1 MARQHSPTAQRHPT
15 SPMVVDIARLG
26 RRPGAMFTM
35 RDTVPSPSRI
45 GLELIAIERGAPLEL
60 DLQLESVSEG
70 VLVTG
75 TVAAPT
81 VGECARCLTT
91 VQGRVQVAVTELFA
105 YPRSATEAT
114 TEEDEVGHV
123 VDDTIDL
130 EQSIIDAVGLDL
142 PFSPVCRPDC
152 PGLCPGCGVALAAEP
167 GHHHDRI
174 DPRWAKLA
182 GMSPASGRCPQTPE
196 APENPPAARGER

>member
-1 MARQHSPTAQRHPT
+1 MTRQHST
-15 SPMVVDIARLG
+15 SLTRGATPRPPAPMTVDITRLG
-26 RRPGAMFTM
+26 RRPGAMVTL

-45 GLELIAIERGAPLEL
+45 GLDMIAIEPGAPLEL
-60 DLQLESVSEG
+60 DLQIQSVSEG

-91 VQGRVQVAVTELFA
+91 VNGRVRVELTQLFA
-105 YPRSATEAT
+105 YPGSTTEAT
-114 TEEDEVGHV
+114 TEEDEVGRI

-130 EQSIIDAVGLDL
+130 EQTIIDAVGLDL
-142 PFSPVCRPDC
+142 PLSPVCGPDC
-152 PGLCPGCGVALAAEP
+152 PGLCSECGVLLSAEP

-182 GMSPASGRCPQTPE
+182 RML
-196 APENPPAARGER
+196 APEKSAPDASRGER

>member
-1 MARQHSPTAQRHPT
+1 MTRQHSTTAQRRPT
-15 SPMVVDIARLG
+15 SPMTVDITRLG
-26 RRPGAMFTM
+26 RRPGSMVTL
-35 RDTVPSPSRI
+35 RDTLPSPSRI
-45 GLELIAIERGAPLEL
+45 GLDMIAIEPGAPLEL
-60 DLQLESVSEG
+60 DLRIESVSEG

-81 VGECARCLTT
+81 VGECARCLTA
-91 VQGRVQVAVTELFA
+91 VNGRVRVGLTELFA
-105 YPRSATEAT
+105 YPDSTTEAT
-114 TEEDEVGHV
+114 TEEDEVGRI

-142 PFSPVCRPDC
+142 PFSPVCTPDC
-152 PGLCPGCGVALAAEP
+152 PGLCPECGVSLAAEP

-182 GMSPASGRCPQTPE
+182 GMFSAEPDTS
-196 APENPPAARGER
+196 RGER

>member
-1 MARQHSPTAQRHPT
+1 MARQHGTTAQQRPTSPTA
-15 SPMVVDIARLG
+15 VDITRLG
-26 RRPGAMFTM
+26 RRPGAMVTL
-35 RDTVPSPSRI
+35 RDIVPSPSRI
-45 GLELIAIERGAPLEL
+45 GLDMIAIQQGAPLEL
-60 DLQLESVSEG
+60 DLRVESVSEG

-81 VGECARCLTT
+81 VGECARCLTQ
-91 VQGRVQVAVTELFA
+91 VNGRVQVALTELFA
-105 YPRSATEAT
+105 YPNSATEAT
-114 TEEDEVGHV
+114 TEEDEVGRV

-152 PGLCPGCGVALAAEP
+152 PGLCPQCGVSLAAEP
-167 GHHHDRI
+167 SHHHDEI

-182 GMSPASGRCPQTPE
+182 GILDPETPD
-196 APENPPAARGER
+196 NTSRGAR